1 MDTTTTHD
9 LVSDGALGIRDAAA
23 WLGISRSRLYEL
35 LAEGGIPT
43 LRIGR
48 RRVVPRAALR
58 AFLAERLAEGLPTAP
73 KKRDRRHGV
82 PPAAIEE

>member
-1 MDTTTTHD
+1 MDTATTVND
-9 LVSDGALGIRDAAA
+9 IAADGALGIRQAAE

-43 LRIGR
+43 VRIGR

-58 AFLAERLAEGLPTAP
+58 AFLAERLAETTA
-73 KKRDRRHGV
+73 
-82 PPAAIEE
+82 A